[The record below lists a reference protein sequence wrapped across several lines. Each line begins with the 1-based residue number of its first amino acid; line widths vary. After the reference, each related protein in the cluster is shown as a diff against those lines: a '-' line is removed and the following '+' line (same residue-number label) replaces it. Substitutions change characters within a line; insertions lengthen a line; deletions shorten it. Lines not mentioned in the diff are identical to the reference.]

1 MLCVPNLL
9 QPEPLSLWQATADP
23 LLCRRHSTLKGRLAQ
38 SLWGLWILMCTR
50 ISFEPSECLW
60 WVWGLI
66 LNVILPLLP
75 SYWDFSF
82 ALGCGVS
89 FFGGIQHSPSDGCS
103 KVSYNFGTNTRIL
116 ELTPSRANTII
127 RCHFHH
133 RGLECKSRK
142 SRDAWSNRQVWPWS
156 TKWSRAKANRILPR
170 EHTGHSKHPIPTTQ
184 ETTLHMDIT
193 RWSTPKSDW
202 LYSLQPKIK
211 KLYTVSKNKT
221 GKWLWLRSWTLYCK
235 IQT

>member
-9 QPEPLSLWQATADP
+9 HPEPLSLWQATADP

-89 FFGGIQHSPSDGCS
+89 FFGGIQHSQSDGCS
-103 KVSYNFGTNTRIL
+103 TVSCNFGTNTRIL

-142 SRDAWSNRQVWPWS
+142 SRDTWSNRQVWPWN
-156 TKWSRAKANRILPR
+156 TK
-170 EHTGHSKHPIPTTQ
+170 
-184 ETTLHMDIT
+184 
-193 RWSTPKSDW
+193 
-202 LYSLQPKIK
+202 
-211 KLYTVSKNKT
+211 
-221 GKWLWLRSWTLYCK
+221 
-235 IQT
+235 